1 MIVEEWGET
10 RFKKK
15 IEGARMTKEGIV
27 KGYAL
32 LFLPQVHRHIMESQ
46 FSSFLPGNNSVDS
59 NSIGYMSAIDCR
71 GMVYHDEVN

>member
-10 RFKKK
+10 RFVKKM
-15 IEGARMTKEGIV
+15 EGARMTKEGIG
-27 KGYAL
+27 KDNAL
-32 LFLPQVHRHIMESQ
+32 LFLPRGHMHIMESQ

-71 GMVYHDEVN
+71 GMVYHDEGN